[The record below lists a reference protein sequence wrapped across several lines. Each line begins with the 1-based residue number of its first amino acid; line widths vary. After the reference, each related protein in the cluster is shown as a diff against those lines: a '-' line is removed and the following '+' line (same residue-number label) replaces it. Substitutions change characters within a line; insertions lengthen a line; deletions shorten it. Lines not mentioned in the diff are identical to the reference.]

1 MEIYTV
7 RPGDTLWSIA
17 RRFGSSAE
25 DLAYLNQLNDPA
37 RLIPNLA
44 LLVPGAERPNR
55 REILANAYAYPNIS
69 DATLRET
76 LPVLSFLCPFSN
88 RLTMSGELVT
98 IDDAAL
104 VEAALAQNTAPF
116 LTVTNLSESGGF
128 SSDIAHAVF
137 TDRAVQDAAIDS
149 IFAALSRRRYAGVN
163 LNIEYVYPFDRESYN
178 QFLRRISE
186 LLHERGW
193 YLTTAIAPKESA
205 EQEGLLYTAHDYAA
219 HGRWADWVVLM
230 TYEWGYT
237 YSAPQA
243 VSPVNRIRRVLDYA
257 VTQMPTGSILLGLS
271 NYGYRWRL
279 PWRQGDA
286 ASVVSNAAAANL
298 AISVGA
304 ELRYDSSAQAPWFN
318 YTDAAGQRSVVWFED
333 VRSVQARLDLVR
345 EYDLAGVSWWTVNPL
360 FRAGLRLQEDTF
372 SSMKILG

>member
-1 MEIYTV
+1 MDIV
-7 RPGDTLWSIA
+7 IVKPGDTLYAIA
-17 RRFGSSAE
+17 RRAGTTAE
-25 DLAYLNQLNDPA
+25 DLASINQLNDPS
-37 RLIPNLA
+37 RLVPNMA
-44 LLVPGAERPNR
+44 LLVPGPERPGR
-55 REILANAYAYPNIS
+55 QEILVNAYAYPNIS
-69 DATLRET
+69 DATLKET
-76 LPVLSFLCPFSN
+76 LPYLSFLCPFSN
-88 RLTMSGELVT
+88 RLTLGGELVA
-98 IDDAAL
+98 IDDGRL
-104 VEAALAQNTAPF
+104 VEAALAQNAAPF

-137 TDRAVQDAAIDS
+137 TDQAVQDAAVEN

-178 QFLRRISE
+178 QFLRRLSG

-205 EQEGLLYTAHDYAA
+205 DQEGLLYTAHDYAA

-257 VTQMPTGSILLGLS
+257 VTQMPVGSILLGLS

-286 ASVVSNAAAANL
+286 AAVISNAAAQNL
-298 AISVGA
+298 AVSVGA
-304 ELRYDSSAQAPWFN
+304 ELRYDTTAQAPWFT
-318 YTDAAGQRSVVWFED
+318 YTDASGQRSAVWYED

-345 EYDLAGVSWWTVNPL
+345 EYGLAGVSWWTVNSL
-360 FRAGLRLQEDTF
+360 FRAGLRLQADNF
-372 SSMKILG
+372 NAMKIL

>member
-1 MEIYTV
+1 MDIYIV
-7 RPGDTLWSIA
+7 KPGDTLYGIA
-17 RRFGSSAE
+17 RRTGTTA
-25 DLAYLNQLNDPA
+25 DHLAYLNQLNDPS
-37 RLIPNLA
+37 RLVPNMA
-44 LLVPGAERPNR
+44 LLVPGPEQPNR
-55 REILANAYAYPNIS
+55 QEILVNAYAYPGIS
-69 DATLRET
+69 DAT
-76 LPVLSFLCPFSN
+76 
-88 RLTMSGELVT
+88 
-98 IDDAAL
+98 
-104 VEAALAQNTAPF
+104 
-116 LTVTNLSESGGF
+116 TVTNLSESGGF

-137 TDRAVQDAAIDS
+137 TDQAVQDAAIEN

-178 QFLRRISE
+178 QFLRRLSG

-205 EQEGLLYTAHDYAA
+205 DQEGLLYTAHDYAA

-257 VTQMPTGSILLGLS
+257 VTQMPVGSILLGLS

-286 ASVVSNAAAANL
+286 ATVISNAAAQNL
-298 AISVGA
+298 AVSVGA
-304 ELRYDSSAQAPWFN
+304 ELRYDSTAQAPWFT
-318 YTDAAGQRSVVWFED
+318 YTDASGQRSAVWYED
-333 VRSVQARLDLVR
+333 VRSVQARLDLVK
-345 EYDLAGVSWWTVNPL
+345 EYNLAGVSWWTVNQL
-360 FRAGLRLQEDTF
+360 FRAGLRLLEDNF
-372 SSMKILG
+372 SAVKIL

>member
-1 MEIYTV
+1 MDIV
-7 RPGDTLWSIA
+7 IVKPGDTLYAIA
-17 RRFGSSAE
+17 RRAGTTAE
-25 DLAYLNQLNDPA
+25 DLAWLNQLNDPS
-37 RLIPNLA
+37 RLVPNMA
-44 LLVPGAERPNR
+44 LLVPGPERPGR
-55 REILANAYAYPNIS
+55 QEILVNAYAYPNIS
-69 DATLRET
+69 DATLKET
-76 LPVLSFLCPFSN
+76 LPYLSFLCPFSN
-88 RLTMSGELVT
+88 RLTLGGELVA
-98 IDDAAL
+98 IDDGRL
-104 VEAALAQNTAPF
+104 VEAALAQNAAPF

-137 TDRAVQDAAIDS
+137 TDQAVQDAAVEN

-163 LNIEYVYPFDRESYN
+163 LTIEYVYPFDRESYN
-178 QFLRRISE
+178 QFLRRLSG

-205 EQEGLLYTAHDYAA
+205 DQEGLLYTAHDYAA

-257 VTQMPTGSILLGLS
+257 VTQMPVGSILLGLS

-286 ASVVSNAAAANL
+286 AAVISNAAAQNL
-298 AISVGA
+298 AVSVGA
-304 ELRYDSSAQAPWFN
+304 ELRYDTTAQAPWFT
-318 YTDAAGQRSVVWFED
+318 YTDASGQRSAVWYED

-345 EYDLAGVSWWTVNPL
+345 EYGLAGVSWWTVNSL
-360 FRAGLRLQEDTF
+360 FRAGLRLQADNF
-372 SSMKILG
+372 SAMKIL

>member
-1 MEIYTV
+1 MDIV
-7 RPGDTLWSIA
+7 IVKPGDTLYGIA
-17 RRFGSSAE
+17 RRAGTTV
-25 DLAYLNQLNDPA
+25 DHLAYINQLNDPS
-37 RLIPNLA
+37 RLVPNMA
-44 LLVPGAERPNR
+44 LLVPGPERPDR
-55 REILANAYAYPNIS
+55 QEILVNAYAYPGIS
-69 DATLRET
+69 DATLNET
-76 LPVLSFLCPFSN
+76 LPYLSFLCPFSN
-88 RLTMSGELVT
+88 RLTLDGDLVT
-98 IDDAAL
+98 IDDGRL
-104 VEAALAQNTAPF
+104 VDAALAQNAAPF

-137 TDRAVQDAAIDS
+137 TDRAVQDAAVEK

-178 QFLRRISE
+178 QFLRRLSG

-205 EQEGLLYTAHDYAA
+205 DQEGLLYSAHDYAA

-257 VTQMPTGSILLGLS
+257 ATQMPVGSILLGLS

-286 ASVVSNAAAANL
+286 ATVVSNAAAQNL
-298 AISVGA
+298 AVSVGA
-304 ELRYDSSAQAPWFN
+304 ELRYDTTAQAPWFT
-318 YTDAAGQRSVVWFED
+318 YTDASGQRGAVWYED

-345 EYDLAGVSWWTVNPL
+345 EYGLAGVSWWTVNQL
-360 FRAGLRLQEDTF
+360 FRAGLRLQEDNF
-372 SSMKILG
+372 SAMKIL

>member
-1 MEIYTV
+1 MDIYIV
-7 RPGDTLWSIA
+7 KPGDTLYGIA
-17 RRFGSSAE
+17 RRTGTTA
-25 DLAYLNQLNDPA
+25 DHLAYLNQLNDPS
-37 RLIPNLA
+37 RRVPNMA
-44 LLVPGAERPNR
+44 LLVPGPERTNR
-55 REILANAYAYPNIS
+55 QEILVNAYAYPGIS
-69 DATLRET
+69 DATLNET
-76 LPVLSFLCPFSN
+76 LPYLSFLCPFSS
-88 RLTMSGELVT
+88 RLTLDGELVT
-98 IDDAAL
+98 IDDGRL
-104 VEAALAQNTAPF
+104 VEAALAQNVAPF

-137 TDRAVQDAAIDS
+137 TDQAVQDAAVEN

-178 QFLRRISE
+178 QFLRRLSG

-205 EQEGLLYTAHDYAA
+205 DQEGLLYTAHDYAA

-257 VTQMPTGSILLGLS
+257 VTQMPVGSILLGLS

-286 ASVVSNAAAANL
+286 ATVISNAAAQNL
-298 AISVGA
+298 AVSVGA
-304 ELRYDSSAQAPWFN
+304 ELRYDSTAQAPWFT
-318 YTDAAGQRSVVWFED
+318 YTDASGQRSAVWYED
-333 VRSVQARLDLVR
+333 VRSVQARLDLVK
-345 EYDLAGVSWWTVNPL
+345 EYNLAGVSWWTVNQL
-360 FRAGLRLQEDTF
+360 FRAGLRLQEDNF
-372 SSMKILG
+372 SAVKTL

>member
-1 MEIYTV
+1 MDIYIV
-7 RPGDTLWSIA
+7 KPGDTLYGIA
-17 RRFGSSAE
+17 RRTGTTA
-25 DLAYLNQLNDPA
+25 DHLAYLNQLNDPS
-37 RLIPNLA
+37 RLVPNMA
-44 LLVPGAERPNR
+44 LLVPGPERTNR
-55 REILANAYAYPNIS
+55 QEILVNAYAYPGIS
-69 DATLRET
+69 DATLNET
-76 LPVLSFLCPFSN
+76 LPYLSFLCPFSS
-88 RLTMSGELVT
+88 RLTLDGELVT
-98 IDDAAL
+98 IDDGRL
-104 VEAALAQNTAPF
+104 VEAALAQNVAPF

-137 TDRAVQDAAIDS
+137 TDQAVQDAAVEN

-178 QFLRRISE
+178 QFLRRLSG

-205 EQEGLLYTAHDYAA
+205 DQEGLLYTAHDYAA

-257 VTQMPTGSILLGLS
+257 VTQMPVGSILLGLS

-286 ASVVSNAAAANL
+286 ATVISNAAAQNL
-298 AISVGA
+298 AVSVGA
-304 ELRYDSSAQAPWFN
+304 ELRYDSTAQAPWFT
-318 YTDAAGQRSVVWFED
+318 YTDASGQRSAVWYED
-333 VRSVQARLDLVR
+333 VRSVQARLDLVK
-345 EYDLAGVSWWTVNPL
+345 EYNLAGVSWWTVNQL
-360 FRAGLRLQEDTF
+360 FRAGLRLQEDNF
-372 SSMKILG
+372 SAVKTL